1 MEENLLNI
9 PKKQNIINLE
19 PIKIEQN
26 DYNYYLNIGIN
37 TDIIIF
43 SINDE
48 EKLFSTKYIKTMSF
62 QEIKDLNKVFY
73 ALNSIKD
80 FYDFLKKLSNNK
92 KLDIKKSKE
101 KISIILNIE
110 FFLKPE
116 IIEITLNQGKKDLDL
131 NIKHICKELLYIKE
145 KIEDIDI
152 LKKENKELRGKLELQ
167 NKEINNLKKKKMK

>member
-9 PKKQNIINLE
+9 PKKQNIINFE

-43 SINDE
+43 SIIDE

-116 IIEITLNQGKKDLDL
+116 IIEITFESRKKRFRF
-131 NIKHICKELLYIKE
+131 KY
-145 KIEDIDI
+145 
-152 LKKENKELRGKLELQ
+152 
-167 NKEINNLKKKKMK
+167 